1 MKEVSHMDIWGKSI
15 AVEETADAK
24 ALRQEKERMT
34 EI

>member
-1 MKEVSHMDIWGKSI
+1 MDIWGKSI